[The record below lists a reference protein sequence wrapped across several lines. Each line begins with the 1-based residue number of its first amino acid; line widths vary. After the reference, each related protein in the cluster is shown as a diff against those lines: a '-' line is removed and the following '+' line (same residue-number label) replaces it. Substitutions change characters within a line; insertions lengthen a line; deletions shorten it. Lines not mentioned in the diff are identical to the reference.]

1 LTSLNEGQDRLAIV
15 VEMVVEPGGTIS
27 DSAVYRAVVTN
38 RAKLAYHGV
47 AAWLDGA
54 GPIPDRVARVVGLA
68 EQLRTQDR
76 VAHAMRAV
84 RYLHG
89 ALEFASIEPEAQ
101 LDDGRVV
108 GLHVERTNRAKEL
121 IEDFM
126 IAANGVTAQFLTSHN
141 SPALQRVVRSP
152 ERWDR
157 IRSVAAGFGDSLP
170 GQPDSRA
177 LGQFLARRRQTDPV
191 RFPDLSLTVIKL
203 MGAGEYVVQAPGQP
217 PTGHFG
223 LCVRNYSHSTAPNR
237 RFPDVITQRL
247 LKAAMAGSCPP
258 YSGEELQAL
267 ARHCTEREDAANRV
281 ERQVRKS
288 AAALYLSDRIGD
300 TFDAI
305 VTGSSEKGTWVR
317 VLTPPVEGMLTGSVR
332 GVEVGDQIRVRL
344 ESLDVERGF
353 IDFAR
358 V

>member
-1 LTSLNEGQDRLAIV
+1 MKS
-15 VEMVVEPGGTIS
+15 
-27 DSAVYRAVVTN
+27 
-38 RAKLAYHGV
+38 
-47 AAWLDGA
+47 
-54 GPIPDRVARVVGLA
+54 
-68 EQLRTQDR
+68 
-76 VAHAMRAV
+76 V
-84 RYLHG
+84 RHLHG
-89 ALEFASIEPEAQ
+89 ALDLETIEPEAV
-101 LDDGRVV
+101 LSDGRFVD
-108 GLHVERTNRAKEL
+108 LRLEQKNRAKEL

-126 IAANGVTAQFLTSHN
+126 IASNGVTARFLTSHN

-157 IRSVAAGFGDSLP
+157 IRSVAAGFGDRLP
-170 GQPDSRA
+170 DRPDSRA
-177 LGQFLARRRQTDPV
+177 LGEFLARRRRLDPV

-223 LCVRNYSHSTAPNR
+223 LAVRNYSHSTAPNR

-247 LKAAMAGSCPP
+247 LKATMTGSHPP
-258 YSGEELQAL
+258 YSGEELQSL

-288 AAALYLSDRIGD
+288 AAALYLFDRIGS

-344 ESLDVERGF
+344 DSLNVERGF
-353 IDFAR
+353 IDFTR